1 MSLKRDV
8 RANYLGQGWTALMG
22 LAFIPIY
29 IRYLGIEAWG
39 LVGFM
44 SMLQAWLTLLDM
56 GLAPTLSREMARFGA
71 GARSVQSIRNL
82 LRSLELLYVAVA
94 LAVVLGVWSAAPLI
108 VDHWLNP
115 GRFGRSVLVQ
125 AIALMG
131 LVLAARMVEQV
142 YRGAMQGLQQ
152 HVWLNLAQSVL
163 ATLRWGGA
171 VVVLAWASPTIEA
184 FFIWQGLVSVLSV
197 LVFAART
204 YRRLPSAAHGA
215 CFDALE
221 LKRVGRF
228 AAGMAATTVLALL
241 LTQVDK
247 LLLSKLLPLD
257 QFGHYMLAGSLSG
270 ALYFFVGPLATAVS
284 PRLTELA
291 ARSEHGTLIETYH
304 SATQWVTMFVLPPAL
319 VMAMF
324 AEPLLWAWSGDVV
337 ISQRTAPLL
346 TLLALG
352 TLLNGLM
359 QVPYVTQLAHG
370 WTALTVR
377 MNSLAVLLLI
387 PGVLWSVPRYGAMG
401 AAWAWLALNAA
412 YVFVGMHFMFRELL
426 ATEKRRW
433 YRDAVVFPL
442 IAASALSG
450 MLRLVW
456 PVPSERIPIALWLL
470 AATAFTALGVALATP
485 APRAF
490 LCRQVQ
496 RLRVGAAHG

>member
-56 GLAPTLSREMARFGA
+56 GLAPTLSREMARFSA

-94 LAVVLGVWSAAPLI
+94 LAVVLGVWLAAPLI

-115 GRFGRSVLVQ
+115 GHFGRSVLVQ
-125 AIALMG
+125 AIAVMG

-163 ATLRWGGA
+163 ASLRWGGA
-171 VVVLAWASPTIEA
+171 VAVLAWASPTIQA

-197 LVFAART
+197 LVFASRT
-204 YRRLPSAAHGA
+204 YRRLPGAEDSA
-215 CFDALE
+215 CFDVAE
-221 LKRVGRF
+221 LKLVSRF

-257 QFGHYMLAGSLSG
+257 EFGHYMLAGSLSG

-284 PRLTELA
+284 PRLTELV
-291 ARSEHGTLIETYH
+291 ARSEQGVLIDTYH
-304 SATQWVTMFVLPPAL
+304 GATQWVTMLLLPPAL
-319 VMAMF
+319 VMAAF
-324 AEPLLWAWSGDVV
+324 AEPLLWAWTGDAVV
-337 ISQRTAPLL
+337 SQRAAPLL

-377 MNSLAVLLLI
+377 MNLVAVLLLI
-387 PGVLWSVPRYGAMG
+387 PGVLWSVPRFGAMG

-412 YVFVGMHFMFRELL
+412 YVFVGMHFMFRKLISS
-426 ATEKRRW
+426 EKWRW
-433 YRDAVVFPL
+433 YRDAVFFPL
-442 IAASALSG
+442 VAASMLSV
-450 MLRLVW
+450 MLKLAW
-456 PVPSERIPIALWLL
+456 PASTDRILIALWLL
-470 AATAFTALGVALATP
+470 AATALTALVVALATP
-485 APRAF
+485 APRSF
-490 LCRQVQ
+490 LYRQAQ
-496 RLRVGAAHG
+496 RLRVGIAHG